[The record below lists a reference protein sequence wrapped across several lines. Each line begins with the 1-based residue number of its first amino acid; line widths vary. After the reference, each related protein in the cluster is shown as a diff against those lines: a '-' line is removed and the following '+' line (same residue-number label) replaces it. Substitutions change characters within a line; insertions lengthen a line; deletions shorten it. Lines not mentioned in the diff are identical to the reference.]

1 MNAQQLKTWET
12 EIEYLQEKIGTLMAE
27 RTFLESQMR
36 KLAGIIRVQEED
48 IADLRSVNQ
57 DLKFQLTQKHEQ
69 LNLKN
74 EIDNINDGRC

>member
-1 MNAQQLKTWET
+1 MSDEVIK
-12 EIEYLQEKIGTLMAE
+12 TLMAE
-27 RTFLESQMR
+27 RTFLESQLR
-36 KLAGIIRVQEED
+36 KLTGIIHRQEEE

-74 EIDNINDGRC
+74 EIDQIDDGRC

>member
-1 MNAQQLKTWET
+1 MSEDIIK
-12 EIEYLQEKIGTLMAE
+12 TLMAE
-27 RTFLESQMR
+27 RTFLESQLR
-36 KLAGIIRVQEED
+36 KLAGIIHVQEED

-74 EIDNINDGRC
+74 EIDQIDDGRC

>member
-1 MNAQQLKTWET
+1 MSEDIIK
-12 EIEYLQEKIGTLMAE
+12 TLMAE

-57 DLKFQLTQKHEQ
+57 DLKYQLTQKHEE
-69 LNLKN
+69 LNGHN
-74 EIDNINDGRC
+74 SQGN

>member
-1 MNAQQLKTWET
+1 MT
-12 EIEYLQEKIGTLMAE
+12 EDIIQTLMAE

>member
-1 MNAQQLKTWET
+1 MSEDIIK
-12 EIEYLQEKIGTLMAE
+12 TLMAE
-27 RTFLESQMR
+27 RTFLESQLR
-36 KLAGIIRVQEED
+36 KLAGIIHIQEED

-74 EIDNINDGRC
+74 EIDQIDDGRC